1 MSIPLFINCFL
12 FSTENLAEC
21 VNKVNETGRC
31 YIEGEVKLVLH
42 FVGG

>member
-21 VNKVNETGRC
+21 MNKVNETGRC
-31 YIEGEVKLVLH
+31 YREGEVKLVLH